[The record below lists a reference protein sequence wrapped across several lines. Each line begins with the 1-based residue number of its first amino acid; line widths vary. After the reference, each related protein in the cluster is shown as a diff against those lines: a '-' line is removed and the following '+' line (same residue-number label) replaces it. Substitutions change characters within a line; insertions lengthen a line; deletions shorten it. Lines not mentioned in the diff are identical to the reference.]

1 MSAREIY
8 TLKQGDKRPFAVDF
22 GENTAGSTTGPLPP
36 GDTLAS
42 ATVAVSSKPS
52 GATDPAI
59 GTVAVIGSTEY
70 VNGRSCSSGE
80 AVTFPVTL
88 GASQTVGDYTLKV
101 TGTTTA
107 GYIIVEYVKFTVEA

>member
-8 TLKQGDKRPFAVDF
+8 TLKQGDKRPFAIDF

-42 ATVAVSSKPS
+42 GTVSLSSSPT
-52 GATDPAI
+52 GATSP
-59 GTVAVIGSTEY
+59 TLSAVTIISSTEY

-80 AVTFPVTL
+80 AATFTVTL
-88 GASQTVGDYTLKV
+88 GASQTVGDYVLKV

-107 GYIIVEYVKFTVEA
+107 GYIIVEFVRFTVES